1 MIGTDTILHGTGPS
15 STTDGSGG
23 QLRQVARADDAAR
36 RSNPKPITFLT
47 SQMIGTGV
55 HNLSGQSVGKIT
67 DLLIGDGGA
76 LKAVVLDVGGVLGVG
91 SRRIAVEPSALV
103 LYPGGDR
110 FSAMLVM
117 GKDTIAAAATF
128 KPDQTVKSD

>member
-1 MIGTDTILHGTGPS
+1 
-15 STTDGSGG
+15 
-23 QLRQVARADDAAR
+23 
-36 RSNPKPITFLT
+36 
-47 SQMIGTGV
+47 MIGTGV
-55 HNLSGQSVGKIT
+55 HNLSGQSVGKMT

-103 LYPGGDR
+103 LYPGRDR